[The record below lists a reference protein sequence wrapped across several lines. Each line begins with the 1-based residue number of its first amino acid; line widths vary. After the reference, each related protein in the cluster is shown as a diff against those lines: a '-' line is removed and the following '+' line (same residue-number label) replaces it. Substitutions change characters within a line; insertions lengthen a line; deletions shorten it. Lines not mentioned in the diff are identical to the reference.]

1 MVKPLPRFL
10 LAFAALLLAIGA
22 LMHASAF
29 KEILSFLANSNL
41 RPFAANGLKVL
52 WLGDSATNLILAG
65 VFGLIAARPFATTG
79 GVIVLLSFDTRDD
92 RGFNLRVHR

>member
-29 KEILSFLANSNL
+29 KEILSFLANLNL
-41 RPFAANGLKVL
+41 RRFAANGLKVL
-52 WLGDSATNLILAG
+52 WFGDSATNLILAG
-65 VFGLIAARPFATTG
+65 VFRLIAARLFATTG
-79 GVIVLLSFDTRDD
+79 GVIVRC
-92 RGFNLRVHR
+92 H